1 MTAIKKGLISQE
13 ESEKMTDEAATN
25 IIFMPGFSTVEK
37 ATELS
42 GRGVGMDVVQT
53 NISLL
58 NGYVEVITEKDI
70 GTTFRICIPLTL
82 AIMQALMIEV
92 GGAKYAIPLTPIEE
106 TLKVSRNDIDDVT
119 GQNVIVI
126 RDKVCPLF
134 ELSNILGIYSNDDEE
149 SAFKYIVVISLGEKK
164 FCLAVDKLLGQ
175 EEVVIKTLEGID
187 TASSYVLGAS
197 ITGDGKVVFI
207 LDVTGMSRSLVEASN

>member
-1 MTAIKKGLISQE
+1 
-13 ESEKMTDEAATN
+13 
-25 IIFMPGFSTVEK
+25 
-37 ATELS
+37 
-42 GRGVGMDVVQT
+42 MDVVQT

-58 NGYVEVITEKDI
+58 NGYVEVQTEKDV
-70 GTTFRICIPLTL
+70 GTTFKICIPLTL

-106 TLKVSRNDIDDVT
+106 TLKVSRDEIDDVT
-119 GQNVIVI
+119 GQSVIII

-134 ELSNILGIYSNDDEE
+134 ELSSILGIASAEE
-149 SAFKYIVVISLGEKK
+149 EQDQNHKYLIVIALGEKK

-187 TASSYVLGAS
+187 TTSSYVLGAS

-207 LDVTGMSRSLVEASN
+207 LDVTGMSKNLVKASN